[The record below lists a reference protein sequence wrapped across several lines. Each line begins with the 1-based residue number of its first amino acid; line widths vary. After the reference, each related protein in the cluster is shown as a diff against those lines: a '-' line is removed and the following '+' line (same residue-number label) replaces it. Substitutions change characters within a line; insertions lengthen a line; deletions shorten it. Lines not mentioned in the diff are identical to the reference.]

1 MLGGDIVNELY
12 DDNGFAYAGTAKE
25 ADLSAP
31 RIGRKRTRRHRQA
44 GHRHYVGTRR
54 SRRVP
59 ALHRGATLEPEALS
73 GMGRRNAGDT
83 AVWILKNFSFFSPPK
98 PIDLWDLVIQNLKAI
113 GIKPA
118 TTHNN
123 LMDIVLGLW
132 KAGLIR

>member
-1 MLGGDIVNELY
+1 MTYEQLAVDVVKDYLTAQNQNPQQQVNLIQLWDTKAQSSGLSKDCPKFTFLGLCTSGYVKRIPKIIYTKPSGKNKLY
-12 DDNGFAYAGTAKE
+12 
-25 ADLSAP
+25 
-31 RIGRKRTRRHRQA
+31 
-44 GHRHYVGTRR
+44 
-54 SRRVP
+54 
-59 ALHRGATLEPEALS
+59 
-73 GMGRRNAGDT
+73 GDT